1 MALLERLKNNS
12 TTFQIKTKEE
22 IDLLFSEMETIGQR
36 VDDKLDFH
44 IRMSIQKVKLQLYY
58 ELKLGE
64 YKQKGLVHNGNKSDS
79 SEEKL
84 FVEDS
89 AKGKTKKKK
98 KRKGRSLEQYDE
110 WAKGK
115 TKEELIAI
123 NKAKVAQYHP
133 KPDLSTISPKIAK
146 ERQKIKH
153 EKEML
158 EKTKN
163 QWTSIVSIPM
173 GGMNK

>member
-1 MALLERLKNNS
+1 MTLLERLKNNS
-12 TTFQIKTKEE
+12 STFQIKTKED
-22 IDLLFSEMETIGQR
+22 IDLLFGDMETIGQR

-64 YKQKGLVHNGNKSDS
+64 YRQKELVSKKNESDS
-79 SEEKL
+79 SEEKP
-84 FVEDS
+84 FVDDS

-98 KRKGRSLEQYDE
+98 KRKRSSLEQHDE
-110 WAKGK
+110 WVKSK

-133 KPDLSTISPKIAK
+133 SPDLSTISPSLLKARK
-146 ERQKIKH
+146 KV
-153 EKEML
+153 EKEK
-158 EKTKN
+158 EKN
-163 QWTSIVSIPM
+163 RQYVSIISIPM
-173 GGMNK
+173 GGMNKR